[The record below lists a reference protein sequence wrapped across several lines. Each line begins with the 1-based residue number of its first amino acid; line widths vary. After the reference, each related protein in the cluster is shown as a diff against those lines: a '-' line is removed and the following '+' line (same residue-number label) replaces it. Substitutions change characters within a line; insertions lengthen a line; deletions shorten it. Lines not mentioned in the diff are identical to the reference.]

1 MERASNL
8 RILYLLLVIVDGP
21 AQLLPGV
28 QCNMND
34 FSRSCPYVNET
45 NGVVHSNKKVA
56 WVLRTNQGTS
66 EACTVSQNFIE
77 MSPHPFF
84 SFITGHPPAP
94 QTLKKTPFANL
105 LKKDKNVISFSFAA
119 HALGFFHEQSRP
131 DRDDHVTIHF
141 ENIKDG
147 RSWGDASGLNCK
159 YFLEMLGYYPSIPNI
174 PSCARVSKSV
184 CMSQKCH

>member
-21 AQLLPGV
+21 ARLLPGV

-45 NGVVHSNKKVA
+45 NGVVHSNKNVA

-94 QTLKKTPFANL
+94 QTLKKTLSLTYSKRIKMEFLFPL
-105 LKKDKNVISFSFAA
+105 QPMPS
-119 HALGFFHEQSRP
+119 GFFTSNPALTEMITWLHTLRTLKMVGHEGTQA
-131 DRDDHVTIHF
+131 
-141 ENIKDG
+141 
-147 RSWGDASGLNCK
+147 AST
-159 YFLEMLGYYPSIPNI
+159 
-174 PSCARVSKSV
+174 VSTF
-184 CMSQKCH
+184 